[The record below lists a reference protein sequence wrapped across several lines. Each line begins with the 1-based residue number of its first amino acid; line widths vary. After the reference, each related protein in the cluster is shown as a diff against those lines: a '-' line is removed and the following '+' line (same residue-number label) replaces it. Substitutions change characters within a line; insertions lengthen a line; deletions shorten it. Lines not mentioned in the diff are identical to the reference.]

1 MNQPIRRFLLSASLG
16 AGVIF
21 TSQAQAL
28 PGQAQT
34 LSGQIRVVDARSG
47 QPIPYAS
54 VGVRGRPLGT
64 VADAAGAFPLVQ
76 IGPAAAADTVV
87 VSCVGYAPYK
97 LLAAE
102 LRPAMVLRLTP
113 RPTELAGIVVRG
125 RQPRRIVLG
134 HNWVSAFTSVTFYTQ
149 ADTVP
154 HARLGRELG
163 PLLKLRHPVRLES
176 FHLFTSGRDFK
187 SVTFRLNLYAVRN
200 GEPQNSLLR
209 QDIIFTVPGQ
219 RRGWNE
225 VDLRPYAISLAG
237 PQQIAA
243 TVEWL
248 ASEEGRPKSRFLDI
262 PVHLSAF
269 HTTFRRD
276 KSAQSWLKLGAN
288 PSFYFEALSYPD

>member
-1 MNQPIRRFLLSASLG
+1 MG
-16 AGVIF
+16 AGIIF
-21 TSQAQAL
+21 TSQAQA
-28 PGQAQT
+28 
-34 LSGQIRVVDARSG
+34 LSGQIRVVDARGG

-64 VADAAGAFPLVQ
+64 VADAAGAFPLAE
-76 IGPAAAADTVV
+76 IGAAATDTVV
-87 VSCVGYAPYK
+87 ISCVGYAPYQ
-97 LLAAE
+97 LLAGQ
-102 LRPAMVLRLTP
+102 LTPATMLRLTP
-113 RPTELAGIVVRG
+113 QQTTLSEVVVRG
-125 RQPRRIVLG
+125 RPPRRIVLG
-134 HNWVSAFTSVTFYTQ
+134 HNWVSAFTSVTFYTT

-163 PLLKLRHPVRLES
+163 PLLNLRHPVRLER

-225 VDLRPYAISLAG
+225 VDLRPYAIALAG
-237 PQQIAA
+237 PQQIVA
-243 TVEWL
+243 TVQWV

-276 KSAQSWLKLGAN
+276 KSAQSWLKSGAN